1 MSQHPQ
7 HTRVMLVDDTPARAA
22 MLEQALVDCGF
33 EVVCRMASAQGL
45 MKQVAEHQPDVV
57 IVDIESP
64 DRDMLEH
71 MTVLNQHLPKP
82 VIMFAEQGDSNTID
96 RAIRAGVSAYVVDGL
111 NPERV
116 RSIVDV
122 AVARFREFQALRN
135 ELQQTRTRLADRQ
148 VIEKAKALLIQHRQ
162 MDEDEAYHAMRKLAM
177 DRSQRLVDVANDIVS
192 VLGLLAP
199 KSQRTRINE
208 NQSDPGLYAAHR

>member
-1 MSQHPQ
+1 
-7 HTRVMLVDDTPARAA
+7 MLVDDTPARAA
-22 MLEQALVDCGF
+22 MLEQALTDCGF
-33 EVVCRMASAQGL
+33 QVICRRASAQGL

-148 VIEKAKALLIQHRQ
+148 VIDKAKALLIQHRQ

-177 DRSQRLVDVANDIVS
+177 DRSQKLVDVANDIVS

-199 KSQRTRINE
+199 KSQRTRD
-208 NQSDPGLYAAHR
+208 Q

>member
-1 MSQHPQ
+1 
-7 HTRVMLVDDTPARAA
+7 MLVDDTPARAV
-22 MLEQALVDCGF
+22 MLEQALTDCGF
-33 EVVCRMASAQGL
+33 QVICRMASAQGL

-148 VIEKAKALLIQHRQ
+148 VIDKAKALLIQHRQ

-177 DRSQRLVDVANDIVS
+177 DRSQKLVDVANDIVS

-199 KSQRTRINE
+199 KSQRTRD
-208 NQSDPGLYAAHR
+208 Q

>member
-1 MSQHPQ
+1 VSLTVSEQPQ

-22 MLEQALVDCGF
+22 MLEQALTDCGF

-148 VIEKAKALLIQHRQ
+148 VIDKAKALLIQHRQ
-162 MDEDEAYHAMRKLAM
+162 MNEDEAYHAMRKLAM
-177 DRSQRLVDVANDIVS
+177 DRSQKLVDVANDIVS

-199 KSQRTRINE
+199 KSQRTRD
-208 NQSDPGLYAAHR
+208 Q

>member
-1 MSQHPQ
+1 MSLTVSEQPQ

-22 MLEQALVDCGF
+22 MLEQALTDCGF

-148 VIEKAKALLIQHRQ
+148 VIDKAKALLIQHRQ

-177 DRSQRLVDVANDIVS
+177 DRSQKLVDVANDIVS

-199 KSQRTRINE
+199 KSQRTRD
-208 NQSDPGLYAAHR
+208 Q

>member
-1 MSQHPQ
+1 VSLAVSEQPQ

-22 MLEQALVDCGF
+22 MLEQALTDCGF
-33 EVVCRMASAQGL
+33 QVICRMASAQGL

-148 VIEKAKALLIQHRQ
+148 VIDKAKALLIQHRQ

-177 DRSQRLVDVANDIVS
+177 DRSQKLVDVANDIVS

-199 KSQRTRINE
+199 KSQRTRD
-208 NQSDPGLYAAHR
+208 Q

>member
-1 MSQHPQ
+1 MSEPPQ

-22 MLEQALVDCGF
+22 MLEQALTDCGF

-71 MTVLNQHLPKP
+71 MSVLNQHLPKP

-111 NPERV
+111 NPDRV

-148 VIEKAKALLIQHRQ
+148 VIDKAKALLIQHRQ

-199 KSQRTRINE
+199 KSQRTRD
-208 NQSDPGLYAAHR
+208 Q

>member
-1 MSQHPQ
+1 MSEQPQ

-22 MLEQALVDCGF
+22 MLEQALTDCGF

-148 VIEKAKALLIQHRQ
+148 VIDKAKALLIQHRQ
-162 MDEDEAYHAMRKLAM
+162 IDDDEAYHAMRKLAM
-177 DRSQRLVDVANDIVS
+177 DRSQKLVDVANDIVS

-199 KSQRTRINE
+199 KSQRTR
-208 NQSDPGLYAAHR
+208 DK

>member
-1 MSQHPQ
+1 VSEQPQ

-22 MLEQALVDCGF
+22 MLEQALTDCGF
-33 EVVCRMASAQGL
+33 QVICRMASAQGL

-148 VIEKAKALLIQHRQ
+148 VIDKAKALLIQHRQ

-177 DRSQRLVDVANDIVS
+177 DRSQKLVDVANDIVS

-199 KSQRTRINE
+199 KSQRTRD
-208 NQSDPGLYAAHR
+208 Q

>member
-1 MSQHPQ
+1 VSDQPQ

-22 MLEQALVDCGF
+22 MLEQALTDCGF
-33 EVVCRMASAQGL
+33 QVICRMASAQGL

-148 VIEKAKALLIQHRQ
+148 VIDKAKALLIQHRQ

-177 DRSQRLVDVANDIVS
+177 DRSQKLVDVANDIVS

-199 KSQRTRINE
+199 KSQRTRD
-208 NQSDPGLYAAHR
+208 Q

>member
-1 MSQHPQ
+1 
-7 HTRVMLVDDTPARAA
+7 MLVDDTPARAA
-22 MLEQALVDCGF
+22 MLEQALTDCGF
-33 EVVCRMASAQGL
+33 QVICRMASAQGL

-122 AVARFREFQALRN
+122 AVARYREFQALRN

-148 VIEKAKALLIQHRQ
+148 VIDKAKALLIQHRQ

-177 DRSQRLVDVANDIVS
+177 DRSQKLVDVANDIVS

-199 KSQRTRINE
+199 KSQRTRD
-208 NQSDPGLYAAHR
+208 Q

>member
-1 MSQHPQ
+1 MSEPPQ

-22 MLEQALVDCGF
+22 MLEQALTDCGF
-33 EVVCRMASAQGL
+33 QVICRMASAQGL

-82 VIMFAEQGDSNTID
+82 VIMFAEQGDSHTID

-148 VIEKAKALLIQHRQ
+148 VIDKAKALLIQHRQ

-177 DRSQRLVDVANDIVS
+177 DRSQKLVDVANDIVS

-199 KSQRTRINE
+199 KSQRTRD
-208 NQSDPGLYAAHR
+208 Q

>member
-199 KSQRTRINE
+199 KTQRTRD
-208 NQSDPGLYAAHR
+208 Q

>member
-1 MSQHPQ
+1 MSLAVSEQPQ

-22 MLEQALVDCGF
+22 MLEQALTDCGF

-148 VIEKAKALLIQHRQ
+148 VIDKAKALLIQHRQ
-162 MDEDEAYHAMRKLAM
+162 MDENEAYHAMRKLAM
-177 DRSQRLVDVANDIVS
+177 DRSQKLVDVANDIVS

-199 KSQRTRINE
+199 KSQRTRD
-208 NQSDPGLYAAHR
+208 Q

>member
-1 MSQHPQ
+1 MSEQPQ

-22 MLEQALVDCGF
+22 MLEQALTDCGF

-148 VIEKAKALLIQHRQ
+148 VIDKAKALLIQHRQ

-177 DRSQRLVDVANDIVS
+177 DRSQKLVDVANDIVS

-199 KSQRTRINE
+199 KSQRTRD
-208 NQSDPGLYAAHR
+208 Q